1 MFRVVS
7 RTDALT
13 TANYEAEAATA
24 GQTVTVVRRTAT
36 PAPTPTPTPAETGN
50 NGGTS
55 PPSDDGDDDED
66 GEGEEPATSTPNTPS
81 DDDTTTTPTETPSPP
96 ATCYLNGAETA
107 GGSAGDASGLCGNT
121 LTIRATPNAG
131 YVFTGWSG
139 ACSGTGAC
147 SVKVGSTGDT
157 TSSTRTATASFAPLA
172 TCYLNGAE
180 TAGGSAGDASG
191 LCGNTL
197 TIRAT
202 PNAGYVFTGWS
213 GACSGTG
220 ACSVK
225 VGKTGDTTT
234 SSRTATAR
242 FALRATCYLTGAAG
256 TGGSAGRASGPCG
269 TTLTIRATASWP
281 RYRFTGWSGPCSGA
295 GACSVKVGTSSD
307 TTSSTRTATARFT
320 KRYCTVTVRARSGG
334 SASGGG
340 RVWCGTTKVNYSS
353 RASAGWCVS
362 HFHTTFGAAGQSI
375 PFTLCPRTGSGS
387 ITPSV
392 DLTITAYFV
401 RRSSL
406 GASGQGED
414 GTATPTATPAPSAT
428 ATPTPT
434 ATPIPSGPSGQ

>member
-1 MFRVVS
+1 M
-7 RTDALT
+7 L
-13 TANYEAEAATA
+13 
-24 GQTVTVVRRTAT
+24 
-36 PAPTPTPTPAETGN
+36 
-50 NGGTS
+50 
-55 PPSDDGDDDED
+55 
-66 GEGEEPATSTPNTPS
+66 
-81 DDDTTTTPTETPSPP
+81 PP

-121 LTIRATPNAG
+121 LTI
-131 YVFTGWSG
+131 S
-139 ACSGTGAC
+139 
-147 SVKVGSTGDT
+147 
-157 TSSTRTATASFAPLA
+157 
-172 TCYLNGAE
+172 
-180 TAGGSAGDASG
+180 
-191 LCGNTL
+191 
-197 TIRAT
+197 AT

-234 SSRTATAR
+234 SSRTATAS

-281 RYRFTGWSGPCSGA
+281 RYRFTGWSGPCSGT

-307 TTSSTRTATARFT
+307 TTTSTRRATASFA
-320 KRYCTVTVRARSGG
+320 KRYCTVSVRARSGG

-414 GTATPTATPAPSAT
+414 DTATPTPTATATPTATPAPSAT
-428 ATPTPT
+428 APPTPA